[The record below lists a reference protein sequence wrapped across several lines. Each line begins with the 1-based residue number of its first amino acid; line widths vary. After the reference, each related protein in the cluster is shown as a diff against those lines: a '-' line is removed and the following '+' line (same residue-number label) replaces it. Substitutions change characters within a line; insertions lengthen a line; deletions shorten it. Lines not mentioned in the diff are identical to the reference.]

1 MARKLS
7 RDNFDGYFASLST
20 RSRIKLYAAIFFL
33 LAPVGILASAR
44 PADDRPLAVIVAH
57 AALSGLA
64 GVGGAAAFIHNLRW
78 LFVVV
83 PVHLVSFLTLERFDP
98 SPPGTVGAV
107 AIALIGL
114 GYGFFISFVSGEGV
128 AKLRLQTEIG
138 LAQKIHRELVP
149 PISTLGARLELYG
162 RSTPSSAVGG
172 DLLDVIECGGRTVLC
187 VADVAGHGVPAG
199 VVLGMVKAAVRT
211 QLLCA
216 EGDGPLLPEVD
227 RVLGG
232 ILRPGM
238 FVTCVS
244 VAIDEATSSYENAG
258 HLPLLRY
265 DARSRK
271 IERLARSGLPLAVGL
286 QPNDPLIRGR
296 PDLLLVRRVVGGS

>member
-33 LAPVGILASAR
+33 LAPVGVLASAR
-44 PADDRPLAVIVAH
+44 LADDRPLGVIVAH

-64 GVGGAAAFIHNLRW
+64 AVGGAAAFIHNLRW

-83 PVHLVSFLTLERFDP
+83 PIHLVSFLTLERFDP

-114 GYGFFISFVSGEGV
+114 GYGCFISFVSGEGV

-138 LAQKIHRELVP
+138 LAQH
-149 PISTLGARLELYG
+149 
-162 RSTPSSAVGG
+162 
-172 DLLDVIECGGRTVLC
+172 

-211 QLLCA
+211 RLLCA

-286 QPNDPLIRGR
+286 QPHSPLILEMQQH
-296 PDLLLVRRVVGGS
+296 P